1 MRMKWYDHLGFAL
14 GMVMVAAIVGGLLG
28 AAGFGA
34 VNLVA
39 DSLHLPG
46 GQGPWPVVLW
56 AGARIGLVSG
66 PLGAMFGV
74 IVGRMIVH

>member
-1 MRMKWYDHLGFAL
+1 MKWYDHLWLTL
-14 GMVMVAAIVGGLLG
+14 GIMIVVTIVSGLLG
-28 AAGFGA
+28 AAVFGA
-34 VNLVA
+34 INLVA
-39 DSLHLPG
+39 DSLHLAG

-66 PLGAMFGV
+66 PMGALFGV